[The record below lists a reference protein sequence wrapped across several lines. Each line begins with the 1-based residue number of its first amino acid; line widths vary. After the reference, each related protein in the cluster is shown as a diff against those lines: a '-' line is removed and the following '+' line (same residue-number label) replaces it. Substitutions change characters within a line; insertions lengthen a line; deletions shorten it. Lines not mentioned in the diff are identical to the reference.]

1 MRIHW
6 LIKYYLLAF
15 TLVGLIVF
23 YIEIKEP
30 YVNWN
35 LYPNF
40 KELEIKKIIS
50 DKNCEKLSLLYNQ
63 EFDLNYEKNVFG
75 FDIRKD
81 NKSIRGLNF
90 LKLLSVTKPFL
101 FFLHIHSSGFDK
113 FTDIREYGFAML
125 NLLYAFLS
133 TDIFLRGEVAS
144 MLQKLF

>member
-23 YIEIKEP
+23 YIETKEP

-40 KELEIKKIIS
+40 KELEIKKVIFN
-50 DKNCEKLSLLYNQ
+50 KNCEKLSLLYNQ

-90 LKLLSVTKPFL
+90 LKLLNY
-101 FFLHIHSSGFDK
+101 H
-113 FTDIREYGFAML
+113 L
-125 NLLYAFLS
+125 NKN
-133 TDIFLRGEVAS
+133 DC
-144 MLQKLF
+144 

>member
-23 YIEIKEP
+23 YIETKEP

-40 KELEIKKIIS
+40 KELEIKKIIFN
-50 DKNCEKLSLLYNQ
+50 KNCEKLSLLYNQ

-90 LKLLSVTKPFL
+90 LKLLNY
-101 FFLHIHSSGFDK
+101 H
-113 FTDIREYGFAML
+113 L
-125 NLLYAFLS
+125 NKN
-133 TDIFLRGEVAS
+133 DC
-144 MLQKLF
+144 

>member
-23 YIEIKEP
+23 YIETKEP

-50 DKNCEKLSLLYNQ
+50 NKNCEKLSFLYNQ

-75 FDIRKD
+75 FDIRRD

-90 LKLLSVTKPFL
+90 LKLLNY
-101 FFLHIHSSGFDK
+101 HINKNDC
-113 FTDIREYGFAML
+113 
-125 NLLYAFLS
+125 
-133 TDIFLRGEVAS
+133 
-144 MLQKLF
+144 

>member
-1 MRIHW
+1 MRILMRIHW

-23 YIEIKEP
+23 YIETKEP

-40 KELEIKKIIS
+40 KESEIKKIIS
-50 DKNCEKLSLLYNQ
+50 NKDCEKLSLLYNK

-90 LKLLSVTKPFL
+90 LKLLNY
-101 FFLHIHSSGFDK
+101 H
-113 FTDIREYGFAML
+113 L
-125 NLLYAFLS
+125 NKN
-133 TDIFLRGEVAS
+133 DC
-144 MLQKLF
+144 

>member
-23 YIEIKEP
+23 YIETKEP

-40 KELEIKKIIS
+40 KELEIKNIIS
-50 DKNCEKLSLLYNQ
+50 NKNCEKLRLLYSQ
-63 EFDLNYEKNVFG
+63 EFDLNYEKNFFG

-90 LKLLSVTKPFL
+90 LKLLNY
-101 FFLHIHSSGFDK
+101 H
-113 FTDIREYGFAML
+113 L
-125 NLLYAFLS
+125 NKN
-133 TDIFLRGEVAS
+133 DC
-144 MLQKLF
+144 

>member
-23 YIEIKEP
+23 YIETKEP

-40 KELEIKKIIS
+40 KELEIKKIIYN
-50 DKNCEKLSLLYNQ
+50 KNCEKLSLLYNQ

-90 LKLLSVTKPFL
+90 LKLINY
-101 FFLHIHSSGFDK
+101 H
-113 FTDIREYGFAML
+113 L
-125 NLLYAFLS
+125 NKN
-133 TDIFLRGEVAS
+133 DC
-144 MLQKLF
+144 

>member
-23 YIEIKEP
+23 YIETKEP

-35 LYPNF
+35 LYPNL

-50 DKNCEKLSLLYNQ
+50 DKNCAKLSLLYDQ
-63 EFDLNYEKNVFG
+63 EFNLNYEKNVFG

-90 LKLLSVTKPFL
+90 LKLLNF
-101 FFLHIHSSGFDK
+101 H
-113 FTDIREYGFAML
+113 L
-125 NLLYAFLS
+125 NKN
-133 TDIFLRGEVAS
+133 DC
-144 MLQKLF
+144 

>member
-6 LIKYYLLAF
+6 VINYYLLAF

-23 YIEIKEP
+23 YIETKEP

-50 DKNCEKLSLLYNQ
+50 NKNCEKLSLLYKQ

-75 FDIRKD
+75 FDIRND
-81 NKSIRGLNF
+81 NKSIRGLIF
-90 LKLLSVTKPFL
+90 LKLLNY
-101 FFLHIHSSGFDK
+101 H
-113 FTDIREYGFAML
+113 L
-125 NLLYAFLS
+125 NKN
-133 TDIFLRGEVAS
+133 DC
-144 MLQKLF
+144 

>member
-15 TLVGLIVF
+15 TLVGFIVF
-23 YIEIKEP
+23 YIETKEP
-30 YVNWN
+30 YVNWD

-50 DKNCEKLSLLYNQ
+50 DKNCEELSLLYNI

-90 LKLLSVTKPFL
+90 LKLLNY
-101 FFLHIHSSGFDK
+101 H
-113 FTDIREYGFAML
+113 L
-125 NLLYAFLS
+125 NKN
-133 TDIFLRGEVAS
+133 DC
-144 MLQKLF
+144 

>member
-1 MRIHW
+1 MKIFMRIHW

-23 YIEIKEP
+23 YIETKEP

-40 KELEIKKIIS
+40 KESEIKKIIS
-50 DKNCEKLSLLYNQ
+50 NKDCEKLSLLYNK

-90 LKLLSVTKPFL
+90 LKLLNY
-101 FFLHIHSSGFDK
+101 H
-113 FTDIREYGFAML
+113 L
-125 NLLYAFLS
+125 NKN
-133 TDIFLRGEVAS
+133 DC
-144 MLQKLF
+144 

>member
-23 YIEIKEP
+23 YIETKEP

-50 DKNCEKLSLLYNQ
+50 NKDCEKLSLLYNL

-81 NKSIRGLNF
+81 NKSVRGLNF
-90 LKLLSVTKPFL
+90 LKLLNY
-101 FFLHIHSSGFDK
+101 H
-113 FTDIREYGFAML
+113 L
-125 NLLYAFLS
+125 NKN
-133 TDIFLRGEVAS
+133 DC
-144 MLQKLF
+144 

>member
-1 MRIHW
+1 MRVHW

-23 YIEIKEP
+23 YIETKEP

-40 KELEIKKIIS
+40 KELEIKKIIFE
-50 DKNCEKLSLLYNQ
+50 KNCEKLSLLYNQ

-90 LKLLSVTKPFL
+90 LKLLNY
-101 FFLHIHSSGFDK
+101 H
-113 FTDIREYGFAML
+113 L
-125 NLLYAFLS
+125 NKN
-133 TDIFLRGEVAS
+133 DC
-144 MLQKLF
+144 

>member
-23 YIEIKEP
+23 YIETKEP

-35 LYPNF
+35 LYPNL

-50 DKNCEKLSLLYNQ
+50 DKNCEKLILLYDQ
-63 EFDLNYEKNVFG
+63 EFNLNYEKNVFG

-90 LKLLSVTKPFL
+90 LKLLNY
-101 FFLHIHSSGFDK
+101 H
-113 FTDIREYGFAML
+113 L
-125 NLLYAFLS
+125 NKN
-133 TDIFLRGEVAS
+133 DC
-144 MLQKLF
+144 

>member
-1 MRIHW
+1 MKIHW

-23 YIEIKEP
+23 YIETKEP

-35 LYPNF
+35 LYPNL

-50 DKNCEKLSLLYNQ
+50 DKNCEKLDSLYIE
-63 EFDLNYEKNVFG
+63 EFNLNYEKNVFG

-90 LKLLSVTKPFL
+90 LKLLNY
-101 FFLHIHSSGFDK
+101 H
-113 FTDIREYGFAML
+113 L
-125 NLLYAFLS
+125 NKN
-133 TDIFLRGEVAS
+133 DC
-144 MLQKLF
+144 

>member
-23 YIEIKEP
+23 YIETKEP

-35 LYPNF
+35 LYPNL

-50 DKNCEKLSLLYNQ
+50 DKNCEKLSLLFDR
-63 EFDLNYEKNVFG
+63 EFNLNYEKNFFG

-90 LKLLSVTKPFL
+90 LKLLSY
-101 FFLHIHSSGFDK
+101 H
-113 FTDIREYGFAML
+113 L
-125 NLLYAFLS
+125 NKN
-133 TDIFLRGEVAS
+133 DC
-144 MLQKLF
+144 

>member
-23 YIEIKEP
+23 YIETKEP
-30 YVNWN
+30 YINWN
-35 LYPNF
+35 LYPNL
-40 KELEIKKIIS
+40 KELKIKKIIS
-50 DKNCEKLSLLYNQ
+50 NKNCEKLSLLYSQ

-90 LKLLSVTKPFL
+90 LKLLNY
-101 FFLHIHSSGFDK
+101 H
-113 FTDIREYGFAML
+113 L
-125 NLLYAFLS
+125 NKN
-133 TDIFLRGEVAS
+133 DC
-144 MLQKLF
+144 

>member
-1 MRIHW
+1 MNMRIHW

-23 YIEIKEP
+23 YIETKEP

-40 KELEIKKIIS
+40 KELEIKKIIFN
-50 DKNCEKLSLLYNQ
+50 KNCEKLSLLYNQ

-90 LKLLSVTKPFL
+90 LKLLNY
-101 FFLHIHSSGFDK
+101 H
-113 FTDIREYGFAML
+113 L
-125 NLLYAFLS
+125 NKN
-133 TDIFLRGEVAS
+133 DC
-144 MLQKLF
+144 

>member
-23 YIEIKEP
+23 YIETKEP

-40 KELEIKKIIS
+40 KELEIKNIIF
-50 DKNCEKLSLLYNQ
+50 DKNCDKMRLLYNQ
-63 EFDLNYEKNVFG
+63 EFDLNYEKNFFG

-81 NKSIRGLNF
+81 NKSVRGLNF
-90 LKLLSVTKPFL
+90 LKLLNY
-101 FFLHIHSSGFDK
+101 H
-113 FTDIREYGFAML
+113 L
-125 NLLYAFLS
+125 NKN
-133 TDIFLRGEVAS
+133 DC
-144 MLQKLF
+144 

>member
-23 YIEIKEP
+23 YIETKEP

-50 DKNCEKLSLLYNQ
+50 NKNS
-63 EFDLNYEKNVFG
+63 
-75 FDIRKD
+75 
-81 NKSIRGLNF
+81 
-90 LKLLSVTKPFL
+90 
-101 FFLHIHSSGFDK
+101 
-113 FTDIREYGFAML
+113 
-125 NLLYAFLS
+125 
-133 TDIFLRGEVAS
+133 
-144 MLQKLF
+144 

>member
-23 YIEIKEP
+23 YIETKEP
-30 YVNWN
+30 YVDWN

-50 DKNCEKLSLLYNQ
+50 DKNCEKLSLLYNL
-63 EFDLNYEKNVFG
+63 EFDLNYEKNVLG

-90 LKLLSVTKPFL
+90 LKLLNY
-101 FFLHIHSSGFDK
+101 H
-113 FTDIREYGFAML
+113 L
-125 NLLYAFLS
+125 NKN
-133 TDIFLRGEVAS
+133 DC
-144 MLQKLF
+144 

>member
-23 YIEIKEP
+23 YIETKEP

-35 LYPNF
+35 LYPNL

-50 DKNCEKLSLLYNQ
+50 SKNCEKLSLLYSQ

-90 LKLLSVTKPFL
+90 LKLLNY
-101 FFLHIHSSGFDK
+101 H
-113 FTDIREYGFAML
+113 L
-125 NLLYAFLS
+125 NKN
-133 TDIFLRGEVAS
+133 DC
-144 MLQKLF
+144 